1 MTPLPPALLELVDLQ
16 DGVLARRQ
24 ALEAGM
30 TSTAVE
36 RRVRRREWVTV
47 HPGVYVTH
55 TGPLTWLQRAWA
67 AVLACWPAVLDRHS
81 AIRAAEGPGRL
92 ELPEHLIA
100 VAVERGRHVKEPEGV
115 SVRRVDRL
123 DEWARWQR
131 HPPVL
136 TYEAAVLQMADR
148 AHTEMAA
155 VGWLA
160 EACGGRRT
168 TASRLRSAM
177 DASPRMH
184 RRLLLEQILGDVE
197 AGTCSVLERAY
208 RRRVERAHGLPRGVL
223 QAPARDRAGR
233 PMLRDVLYPRH
244 GLVVELDGRLF
255 HSTAHARDRD
265 MERDLDA
272 ALDGLRTVRLGYGQV
287 LPRACATAV
296 KIAALLGVEPLRCE
310 NCGGSSEPGSDDPPH
325 FAA

>member
-1 MTPLPPALLELVDLQ
+1 MTPLPSALRELIGLQ
-16 DGVLARRQ
+16 DGVVARRQ
-24 ALEAGM
+24 ALAAGM

-36 RRVRRREWVTV
+36 RLVRRREWVAV

-67 AVLACWPAVLDRHS
+67 AVLACWPAVLDAHS
-81 AIRAAEGPGRL
+81 ALRATEGPGRSDL
-92 ELPEHLIA
+92 SEA
-100 VAVERGRHVKEPEGV
+100 VVRVAVERGRHVATPDGV
-115 SVRRVDRL
+115 VVRRVARL
-123 DEWARWQR
+123 DDLAQWQR

-136 TYEAAVLQMADR
+136 RYEAAVLHVADR
-148 AHTEMAA
+148 APSEMAA

-168 TASRLRSAM
+168 TAQRLRQAVE
-177 DASPRMH
+177 ASPRMR
-184 RRLLLEQILGDVE
+184 RRLLIDQILDDVE

-208 RRRVERAHGLPRGVL
+208 RRRVERAHGLPRGML
-223 QAPARDRAGR
+223 QAPARDRSGR

-255 HSTAHARDRD
+255 HSTARARDRD
-265 MERDLDA
+265 LERDLDA

-287 LPRACATAV
+287 MPRACSTAT